1 MAGTDHSARAHV
13 AAIAAALEDGDN
25 EGAADCAG
33 QGLAAFPNA
42 AVFHRLRGIAL
53 FALGANDEAHAH
65 LAAALVVDPLDN
77 DAIIALAR
85 LADAED
91 DPYTATEHF
100 LTAWEH
106 DPANPDLRAELT
118 ERLASLYGPE
128 GYLQFTRS
136 ALAALYVRNCYPQRA
151 AREYRAILAEN
162 PNRTDLRVAAT
173 LAQWRLGNL
182 LETIE
187 ECTAL
192 LTEQPQVVSAR
203 WALADALA
211 RLGNG
216 DLAREHAKQAAR
228 FDPDGAIARAL
239 IASNPDA
246 AIVDPDEPLRVPD
259 DWRQRLSSVAV
270 ARRRPSVVEEKAMT
284 IEPNARDAEP
294 APISAD
300 AAEPAAQSDTMR
312 LVAALSGL
320 AAALAEAKAADAD
333 PDPSHAQPGMTTH
346 RATPDADASA
356 MDEEPMEEAPEFTL
370 PGVAGLAAAIAA
382 LDTPI
387 NLLSEPPAESLPNP
401 LDVPYAEP
409 EDEAAFA
416 EAAAQAEPEPVIAVV
431 DEDGAI
437 VTTQPGGEPSLDA
450 ADALPNPR
458 PAQRTSG
465 FPPREWGAVGA
476 VAPEVQPPS
485 QKVAPSVLTSPKGHP
500 ESSALS
506 TQHLR
511 KRGRRWQRRE
521 RITTNSTPSCP
532 TSAPSWTSRPNAPM
546 PTGSSATPMLT
557 SACTH
562 RRKDSIAKPFLF
574 ASQARARAGV

>member
-1 MAGTDHSARAHV
+1 MACTDRSARTHV
-13 AAIAAALEDGDN
+13 AAIASALEDGDN

-33 QGLAAFPNA
+33 QGLAAFPDA

-53 FALGANDEAHAH
+53 FALGANDEANAY
-65 LAAALVVDPLDN
+65 LTAALVVDPLDN
-77 DAIIALAR
+77 EAIIALAR
-85 LADAED
+85 SADAED
-91 DPYTATEHF
+91 DPYTAAEQF

-128 GYLQFTRS
+128 GYLQFTRP
-136 ALAALYVRNCYPQRA
+136 ALAALYVRNRYPERA

-162 PNRTDLRVAAT
+162 PSRTDLRVAAA

-182 LETIE
+182 TETVE

-216 DLAREHAKQAAR
+216 DLAREHAKHAAR

-259 DWRQRLSSVAV
+259 DWRQRLPSVAV
-270 ARRRPSVVEEKAMT
+270 ARPLPSVVEEKAMT
-284 IEPNARDAEP
+284 VEPEARNARPEPTPTSAEEP
-294 APISAD
+294 AM
-300 AAEPAAQSDTMR
+300 QSDTMR

-320 AAALAEAKAADAD
+320 AAALVEAKAADVN
-333 PDPSHAQPGMTTH
+333 PDPPYAHVTTL
-346 RATPDADASA
+346 DAEALVIV
-356 MDEEPMEEAPEFTL
+356 EEPMESESEFTL

-387 NLLSEPPAESLPNP
+387 DLPIESPTGSLPNP

-409 EDEAAFA
+409 EDQRALA
-416 EAAAQAEPEPVIAVV
+416 EASAQAGSEQIPTPVIAVV
-431 DEDGAI
+431 GEDGAI

-450 ADALPNPR
+450 VDALPNP
-458 PAQRTSG
+458 PAPFPQREG
-465 FPPREWGAVGA
+465 GAVGA
-476 VAPEVQPPS
+476 VREQPS
-485 QKVAPSVLTSPKGHP
+485 RAALTKARA
-500 ESSALS
+500 ALAAAGVDHD
-506 TQHLR
+506 QLHALLPDLR
-511 KRGRRWQRRE
+511 
-521 RITTNSTPSCP
+521 TLVD
-532 TSAPSWTSRPNAPM
+532 
-546 PTGSSATPMLT
+546 ATPERPD
-557 SACTH
+557 TH
-562 RRKDSIAKPFLF
+562 RLLGDAYARLGLYA
-574 ASQARARAGV
+574 QAEGQYRQALLIRVAGKRPGG

>member
-1 MAGTDHSARAHV
+1 MAGTDRSARAHV
-13 AAIAAALEDGDN
+13 AAISAALEDGDN

-33 QGLAAFPNA
+33 QGLAAFPDA

-91 DPYTATEHF
+91 DPYTAAEHF

-128 GYLQFTRS
+128 GYLQFTRP
-136 ALAALYVRNCYPQRA
+136 ALAALYVRNRYPARA

-162 PNRTDLRVAAT
+162 PNRTDLRVAAA

-182 LETIE
+182 PETVE

-192 LTEQPQVVSAR
+192 LTEQPHVVSAR

-211 RLGNG
+211 RRGNG

-228 FDPDGAIARAL
+228 FDPDGAIACAL

-259 DWRQRLSSVAV
+259 DWRQRLAAIAV
-270 ARRRPSVVEEKAMT
+270 TRPLLSVVEEEAMI
-284 IEPNARDAEP
+284 IEPDARDAESEPTP
-294 APISAD
+294 AD
-300 AAEPAAQSDTMR
+300 TAEPAAQSDTMR

-333 PDPSHAQPGMTTH
+333 PDPPHTQPEMTAH

-356 MDEEPMEEAPEFTL
+356 MDEEPMESEPEFTL

-382 LDTPI
+382 LDTPVDPPI
-387 NLLSEPPAESLPNP
+387 ESPAEALPNP
-401 LDVPYAEP
+401 LDVPYTEP
-409 EDEAAFA
+409 ADKAALA
-416 EAAAQAEPEPVIAVV
+416 EAAAQAEPEPVIAIV

-437 VTTQPGGEPSLDA
+437 VAMQSGGEPSLDA
-450 ADALPNPR
+450 ADALPNP
-458 PAQRTSG
+458 PAPFLQREG
-465 FPPREWGAVGA
+465 GAVEA
-476 VAPEVQPPS
+476 VREPPS
-485 QKVAPSVLTSPKGHP
+485 QEVVPS
-500 ESSALS
+500 
-506 TQHLR
+506 
-511 KRGRRWQRRE
+511 
-521 RITTNSTPSCP
+521 
-532 TSAPSWTSRPNAPM
+532 SRPEGTRSPHHAALANARAALAAAGTDHEQLHALLP
-546 PTGSSATPMLT
+546 GLRALVDATPERPDAHRLLGDAYARLGLYAQAEGQYRQALLVRIAGKGAHG
-557 SACTH
+557 SASN
-562 RRKDSIAKPFLF
+562 K
-574 ASQARARAGV
+574 

>member
-1 MAGTDHSARAHV
+1 MACTDRSARTHV
-13 AAIAAALEDGDN
+13 AAIASALEDGDN

-33 QGLAAFPNA
+33 QGLAAFPDA

-53 FALGANDEAHAH
+53 FALGANDEANAY
-65 LAAALVVDPLDN
+65 LTAALVVDPLDN
-77 DAIIALAR
+77 EAIIALAR
-85 LADAED
+85 SADAED
-91 DPYTATEHF
+91 DPYTAAEQF

-128 GYLQFTRS
+128 GYLQFTRP
-136 ALAALYVRNCYPQRA
+136 ALAALYVRNRYPERA

-162 PNRTDLRVAAT
+162 PSRTDLRVAAA

-182 LETIE
+182 TEAVE

-216 DLAREHAKQAAR
+216 DLAREHAKHAAR

-259 DWRQRLSSVAV
+259 DWRQRLPSVAV
-270 ARRRPSVVEEKAMT
+270 ARPLPSVVEEKAMT
-284 IEPNARDAEP
+284 VEPEARNARPEPTPTSAEEP
-294 APISAD
+294 AM
-300 AAEPAAQSDTMR
+300 QSDTMR

-320 AAALAEAKAADAD
+320 AAALVEAKAADVN
-333 PDPSHAQPGMTTH
+333 PDPPYAHVTTL
-346 RATPDADASA
+346 DAEALVIV
-356 MDEEPMEEAPEFTL
+356 EEPMESESEFTL

-387 NLLSEPPAESLPNP
+387 DLPIESPTGSLPNP

-409 EDEAAFA
+409 EDQRALA
-416 EAAAQAEPEPVIAVV
+416 EASAQAGSEQIPTPVIAVV
-431 DEDGAI
+431 GEDGAI

-450 ADALPNPR
+450 VDALPNP
-458 PAQRTSG
+458 PAPFPQREG
-465 FPPREWGAVGA
+465 GAVGA
-476 VAPEVQPPS
+476 VREQPS
-485 QKVAPSVLTSPKGHP
+485 RAALTKARA
-500 ESSALS
+500 ALAAAGVDHD
-506 TQHLR
+506 QLHALLPDLR
-511 KRGRRWQRRE
+511 
-521 RITTNSTPSCP
+521 TLVD
-532 TSAPSWTSRPNAPM
+532 
-546 PTGSSATPMLT
+546 ATPERPD
-557 SACTH
+557 TH
-562 RRKDSIAKPFLF
+562 RLLGDAYARLGLYA
-574 ASQARARAGV
+574 QAEGQYRQALLIRVAGKRPGG